1 MQLIKDAAYE
11 VRLHLAPGFLESVYQ
26 NALQVELRDR
36 GLSAEK
42 EVPIPVMYKQRIV
55 GDFRADL
62 LVSNSVIIELK
73 AVKEITPIH
82 EAQLVN
88 YLTAT
93 GLDYGYIINYGGD
106 KYRIILKTRLKIMS
120 AKPIAYVGRQQIASI
135 EMYIKGTRA
144 LNPKPQQK

>member
-1 MQLIKDAAYE
+1 
-11 VRLHLAPGFLESVYQ
+11 
-26 NALQVELRDR
+26 
-36 GLSAEK
+36 
-42 EVPIPVMYKQRIV
+42 MYKQRIV

-106 KYRIILKTRLKIMS
+106 KYRIILKTR
-120 AKPIAYVGRQQIASI
+120 
-135 EMYIKGTRA
+135 
-144 LNPKPQQK
+144 